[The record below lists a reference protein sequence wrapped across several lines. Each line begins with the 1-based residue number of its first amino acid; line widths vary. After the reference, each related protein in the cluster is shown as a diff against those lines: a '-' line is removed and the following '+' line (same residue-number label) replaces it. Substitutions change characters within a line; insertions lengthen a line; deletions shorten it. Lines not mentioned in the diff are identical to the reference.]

1 MTQELALWLFGATIT
16 ILVALLGAMWRHSS
30 EIHKALFA
38 KLGEQE
44 RAFNNFRV
52 EVAQKYVTTEVLDKS
67 VARLE
72 KAFVDGLHEVT
83 ASLNSLATQFHE
95 HQLEDRRQ

>member
-1 MTQELALWLFGATIT
+1 MTQELALWLFGAVIT
-16 ILVALLGAMWRHSS
+16 ILGLVLGAMWRHSS

-38 KLGEQE
+38 KMSEQE

-52 EVAQKYVTTEVLDKS
+52 EVAQRYVTTEVLDKS

-72 KAFVDGLHEVT
+72 KAFVDGLHEVST
-83 ASLNSLATQFHE
+83 SLNSLATQFHE
-95 HQLEDRRQ
+95 HQLEDRR